1 MDKEFCEMCC
11 DATVCYDLNDDN
23 DYSSSTLDFCKKMH
37 CRLMFSSGWYFPPR
51 LEVDVFDPV
60 INQWIPSL
68 SYFPNYCP
76 NCGRKIDKS
85 KYRFPTTKKD

>member
-1 MDKEFCEMCC
+1 
-11 DATVCYDLNDDN
+11 
-23 DYSSSTLDFCKKMH
+23 
-37 CRLMFSSGWYFPPR
+37 MFSSGWYFPPR